1 MGAQGSLSSSLCPP
15 PVGDLGHG
23 QGLVP
28 AVVPGSHL
36 QVVTQSQQGALL
48 VQRDQG
54 LGRPSKQR
62 GGWGREGQDPGI
74 FHKRER
80 ERLGQEVREGGRPW
94 RSQRLCV
101 C

>member
-1 MGAQGSLSSSLCPP
+1 MCRGTRAWD
-15 PVGDLGHG
+15 V
-23 QGLVP
+23 
-28 AVVPGSHL
+28 
-36 QVVTQSQQGALL
+36 
-48 VQRDQG
+48 
-54 LGRPSKQR
+54 RPSKQR
-62 GGWGREGQDPGI
+62 GGLGREGQDPRI